1 MSDGNVPVTLYD
13 PRDDDLSQV
22 LLRCS
27 DLVAF
32 ICQVLYPGSDPAG
45 HEVDPKLTHVDPP
58 ATLLW
63 WLTSLRL
70 SLEALYG
77 VLATSP
83 PDALTTSLQAYL
95 DQHPEQASNL
105 QRVLVEALERDF
117 VRWDH
122 VRTLIASPAA
132 PNASTE

>member
-1 MSDGNVPVTLYD
+1 MSDGNISVTLYN
-13 PRDDDLSQV
+13 PSDDDLSQV

-27 DLVAF
+27 DLTAF

-45 HEVDPKLTHVDPP
+45 YYCDPKLAHVDPP

-63 WLTSLRL
+63 WLSSLRVT
-70 SLEALYG
+70 LENLYG

-95 DQHPEQASNL
+95 DQHPEQASDL
-105 QRVLVEALERDF
+105 HRVLVEALKRDF
-117 VRWDH
+117 VRWDQ
-122 VRTLIASPAA
+122 VRTLIAAAAA
-132 PNASTE
+132 PNTSTE